1 MKIIINGESVDISGS
16 SSGVV
21 NWENINGRP
30 DLSNV
35 SSMTVAPIV
44 LNHLLWTDNQQTIS
58 IEGILEDEKAQLII
72 PIPASTSEDLYK
84 TCGIKAVS
92 QSENTLVFEATTT
105 PTEDVSVII
114 YIIGAAKV
122 KEIFTAEWWSPQM
135 TSATEPAPYVVT
147 TNDENAFSGRY
158 PWQLFA
164 GDDTKAWMQ
173 QKYDVDTFYIQI
185 DMGKKKRINGVSF
198 VPYTYSDYMY
208 IPTSFN
214 LEGSNDLT
222 SWMVLTTVTTERVDA
237 RQEFKF
243 ENKES
248 YRYYRLT
255 HIARYNNWIT
265 NAMANMQFY
274 GMKQEVLPNV
284 YS

>member
-1 MKIIINGESVDISGS
+1 MKLIINGESVDIGVGGGSG
-16 SSGVV
+16 GVV
-21 NWENINGRP
+21 DWENINGRP

-35 SSMTVAPIV
+35 SSTTVAPVV
-44 LNHLLWTDNQQTIS
+44 LNHLLWNSNQQTIS

-72 PIPASTSEDLYK
+72 PIPASTSEDIYK
-84 TCGIKAVS
+84 TCEIKAVS
-92 QSENTLVFEATTT
+92 QSENTLVFEAATA
-105 PTEDVSVII
+105 PTEDVSVTV
-114 YIIGAAKV
+114 YIIGAAEV
-122 KEIFTAEWWSPQM
+122 GETVVAEWWSPQM

-147 TNDENAFSGRY
+147 TNNENAFSGRY

-164 GDDTKAWMQ
+164 GDNTKAWMQ
-173 QKYDVDTFYIQI
+173 QNYDVDTFYIQI
-185 DMGKKKRINGVSF
+185 DMGKKKQINGISF
-198 VPYTYSDYMY
+198 APYTYGDYMY

-222 SWMVLTTVTTERVDA
+222 SWTVLTTVTTERVNA

-255 HIARYNNWIT
+255 HIARYNNWIS

-274 GMKQEVLPNV
+274 GMK
-284 YS
+284 

>member
-1 MKIIINGESVDISGS
+1 MNLKQVVVNGQKLDVGGGSG
-16 SSGVV
+16 GVV
-21 NWENINGRP
+21 DWENVNGRP

-72 PIPASTSEDLYK
+72 PIPTSASEDIYK

-92 QSENTLVFEATTT
+92 QSENTLVFEAATA
-105 PTEDVSVII
+105 PTEDVSVTV
-114 YIIGAAKV
+114 YIIGAAEV
-122 KEIFTAEWWSPQM
+122 GEVVVAEWWSPQM

-147 TNDENAFSGRY
+147 TNDENTFSGRY
-158 PWQLFA
+158 SWQLFA
-164 GDDTKAWMQ
+164 GDDAKAWMQ
-173 QKYDVDTFYIQI
+173 QGYNVDTFYIQI

-198 VPYTYSDYMY
+198 APYMY
-208 IPTSFN
+208 GGDMYMPTSFD
-214 LEGSNDLT
+214 LEGSNNLT
-222 SWMVLTTVTTERVDA
+222 SWAVLTTVTTERVDA

-255 HIARYNNWIT
+255 HIARYSTWIT

-274 GMKQEVLPNV
+274 GMK
-284 YS
+284 